1 MFQLLILALLS
12 SSFLKKINL
21 GSHHTLKI
29 IYAARNSNR
38 CLFANVQG
46 SFICSSQKV
55 EIIQC
60 SLTDEWTKKMWY
72 IHGVVCTC
80 HVLKAF
86 VFRML

>member
-21 GSHHTLKI
+21 GSHHTLEI

-38 CLFANVQG
+38 RLYANVHG
-46 SFICSSQKV
+46 SFICSSQRV
-55 EIIQC
+55 EITEC
-60 SLTDEWTKKMWY
+60 PLTDEWTNKMWY
-72 IHGVVCTC
+72 IHGVVYTC
-80 HVLKAF
+80 YVLKVF